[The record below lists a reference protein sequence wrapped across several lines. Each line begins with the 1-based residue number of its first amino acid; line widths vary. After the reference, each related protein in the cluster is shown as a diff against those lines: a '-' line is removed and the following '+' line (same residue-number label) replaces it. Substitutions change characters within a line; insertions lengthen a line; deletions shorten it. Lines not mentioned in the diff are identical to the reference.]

1 MVLASLDCLSATLA
15 SNYTINIL
23 LIRFINKMKRI
34 FFFIFVLALFVACAD
49 DDSFSAS
56 SGLRIE
62 FPADTIKLDTVFSR
76 TSSSTYSFWVHNRNN
91 DGVRMTSVYL
101 KRGNQTG
108 FRVNV
113 DGIYLDNSN
122 GSQTNGIEIR
132 KNDSILVFVEITP
145 YETYRNEPESI
156 TDNLVFSMES
166 GVEQSVCLQ
175 AWAWDAV
182 KMYSPVIEKDSVI
195 ESDKP
200 LLVYGDFVVNE
211 GVKLTIRN
219 TTLYFH
225 DGAGLDVR
233 GTLYTDNCIMR
244 GDRLDR
250 MFTYLPYDRLSGQWR
265 GIRFYESSD
274 GNILN
279 NTQIRNACQGVVCD
293 SAAFDSENYRLQLYQ
308 CVVHNS
314 QGDGI
319 GLTNAHARL
328 EYCQLSNS
336 MGNCLAINGGM
347 VEIVNCTLAQFYP
360 FVGGRGAALY
370 FSNQYAPLYNVIC
383 SGSIL
388 TGYDDDVVMGYMTSG
403 EQEFNYSFDNCLL
416 RTPAVEDEPQ
426 HFSNIIWESP
436 NDSIQGK
443 DNFIKVDED
452 NLDYDFHLDSLSRAV
467 GLGCYR

>member
-1 MVLASLDCLSATLA
+1 
-15 SNYTINIL
+15 
-23 LIRFINKMKRI
+23 
-34 FFFIFVLALFVACAD
+34 
-49 DDSFSAS
+49 
-56 SGLRIE
+56 
-62 FPADTIKLDTVFSR
+62 
-76 TSSSTYSFWVHNRNN
+76 
-91 DGVRMTSVYL
+91 
-101 KRGNQTG
+101 
-108 FRVNV
+108 
-113 DGIYLDNSN
+113 
-122 GSQTNGIEIR
+122 
-132 KNDSILVFVEITP
+132 
-145 YETYRNEPESI
+145 
-156 TDNLVFSMES
+156 
-166 GVEQSVCLQ
+166 
-175 AWAWDAV
+175 
-182 KMYSPVIEKDSVI
+182 
-195 ESDKP
+195 
-200 LLVYGDFVVNE
+200 
-211 GVKLTIRN
+211 
-219 TTLYFH
+219 
-225 DGAGLDVR
+225 
-233 GTLYTDNCIMR
+233 
-244 GDRLDR
+244 

-293 SAAFDSENYRLQLYQ
+293 SAAFDSENYRLHLYQ

-314 QGDGI
+314 QGDGVA
-319 GLTNAHARL
+319 LTNAHVRL

>member
-1 MVLASLDCLSATLA
+1 MVLVSQDCLSATLA

-23 LIRFINKMKRI
+23 LVRFINKMKRI
-34 FFFIFVLALFVACAD
+34 LFFLFVVALVVACAD

-56 SGLRIE
+56 SGLRLD
-62 FPADTIKLDTVFSR
+62 FPSDTVKLDTVFSR
-76 TSSSTYSFWVHNRNN
+76 ISSSTYSFWVHNRN
-91 DGVRMTSVYL
+91 DEGVRLKSVYL
-101 KRGNQTG
+101 KKGNQTG

-113 DGIYLDNSN
+113 DGIYLDNTN
-122 GSQTNGIEIR
+122 GSQTNDVEIR
-132 KNDSILVFVEITP
+132 KQDSILVFVEITP
-145 YETYRNEPESI
+145 LDTYQNDPESI
-156 TDNLVFSMES
+156 TDFLVFSLES
-166 GVEQSVCLQ
+166 GIEQRVCLQ

-182 KMYSPVIEKDSVI
+182 RLYSPVIEKDSVI

-233 GTLYTDNCIMR
+233 GTLFTDNCTMR

-265 GIRFYESSD
+265 GVRFYDTSD

-279 NTQIRNACQGVVCD
+279 NTQIRNSCQGLVCD
-293 SAAFDSENYRLQLYQ
+293 SAAIDSVNYRLQLKH

-314 QGDGI
+314 QGDGMNV
-319 GLTNAHARL
+319 TNAHVRL
-328 EYCQLSNS
+328 EYCQLSNA
-336 MGNCLAINGGM
+336 MGHCLAVNGGI
-347 VEIVNCTLAQFYP
+347 VEIENCTLAQFYP

-370 FSNQYAPLYNVIC
+370 FTNQFAPLYNVIC

-388 TGYDDDVVMGYMTSG
+388 TGYDDDVVMGYMTPD
-403 EQEFNYSFDNCLL
+403 EQPFNYLFDNCLL
-416 RTPAVEDEPQ
+416 RTPVVADEPQ

-436 NDSIQGK
+436 KDSIQGK
-443 DNFIKVDED
+443 DNFIKIDED
-452 NLDYDFHLDSLSRAV
+452 NLEYDFHLDSISPAV